1 VFRLINYLNFHCFVL
16 LETNIINQ
24 PSFGYEMKELLTFKN
39 FLSLSEE
46 VCFIIS
52 SNYIFLQKIQ
62 QIVVNIT
69 IMKTIQEA
77 VESTIRKTPFIEEA
91 LNEKLINVS
100 SLARVIL
107 PEVDKLLKKQVKVGA
122 VMMAINRLSPAS
134 ELRIRK
140 NIRKFTLSLGDF
152 IVRSDLSD
160 YTYKNTKSLLK
171 ESARILTIAADKND
185 SFITVSRGIFETNI
199 VISEPLR
206 PYIDEFFIHEKLIH
220 NAENLASITIKLPEG
235 NLEQSGFY
243 YFILKQLAWADIPLQ
258 EIISTTNEMTIVVK
272 EKDINQT
279 FAILMDMKK

>member
-1 VFRLINYLNFHCFVL
+1 
-16 LETNIINQ
+16 
-24 PSFGYEMKELLTFKN
+24 
-39 FLSLSEE
+39 
-46 VCFIIS
+46 
-52 SNYIFLQKIQ
+52 
-62 QIVVNIT
+62 
-69 IMKTIQEA
+69 MKTIQEA

-107 PEVDKLLKKQVKVGA
+107 PEVAKLLKKQVKVGA

-140 NIRKFTLSLGDF
+140 NIKKLTLSLGDF

-171 ESARILTIAADKND
+171 ESARILSVAAENDD

-199 VISEPLR
+199 VISEPLK
-206 PYIDEFFIHEKLIH
+206 PYIQEFFIHEKLIH
-220 NAENLASITIKLPEG
+220 NVENLASITIKLPEG

>member
-1 VFRLINYLNFHCFVL
+1 
-16 LETNIINQ
+16 
-24 PSFGYEMKELLTFKN
+24 
-39 FLSLSEE
+39 
-46 VCFIIS
+46 
-52 SNYIFLQKIQ
+52 
-62 QIVVNIT
+62 
-69 IMKTIQEA
+69 MKTIQEA

-140 NIRKFTLSLGDF
+140 NIKKLTLSLGDF

-171 ESARILTIAADKND
+171 ESARILTIAAEKND

-199 VISEPLR
+199 VISEPLK

-220 NAENLASITIKLPEG
+220 NVENLASITIKLPEG

-279 FAILMDMKK
+279 FAILMDMKR